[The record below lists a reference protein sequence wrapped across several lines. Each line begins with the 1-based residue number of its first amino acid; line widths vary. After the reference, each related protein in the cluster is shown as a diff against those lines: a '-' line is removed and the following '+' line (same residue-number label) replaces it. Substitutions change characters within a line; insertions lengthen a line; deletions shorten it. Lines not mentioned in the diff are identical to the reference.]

1 MKERTTTVY
10 KILAIVLVASLAL
23 NIYFALNQRPKDNH
37 DYQRVGN
44 LVFKLDGSFTHY
56 DIDNE
61 PLVGVTVE
69 GNGDERISLKSY
81 VYIKDMTE
89 VVVKESG
96 FRDYQ
101 EAVKEDS
108 SFAYAD
114 YHDMTEEEMESA
126 GMGDGIEKVTIGTL
140 KEGGAMAWIYTDCGT
155 YTVSIKSLT
164 LSDKNCELCFGW
176 QLNGI
181 YTDKSLEVEY
191 WEE

>member
-1 MKERTTTVY
+1 MIKRMTNAH
-10 KILAIVLVASLAL
+10 KILAIVLVISLGL
-23 NIYFALNQRPKDNH
+23 NIYFVLNQRPKDNH

-44 LVFKLDGSFTHY
+44 LVFRLDGSFTHY

-69 GNGDERISLKSY
+69 GDGDQRISLKSY
-81 VYIKDMTE
+81 IYVEDMTE

-96 FRDYQ
+96 YEDYN
-101 EAVKEDS
+101 EAVEEDAD
-108 SFAYAD
+108 FAYAD
-114 YHDMTEEEMESA
+114 FHDLTEEEMRML
-126 GMGDGIEKVTIGTL
+126 GMGDGIEKVTVGTL
-140 KEGGAMAWIYTDCGT
+140 KEGGSMAWIYTDCGT

-176 QLNGI
+176 QLAGI
-181 YTDKSLEVEY
+181 YTDKSLEPEY